1 MKLTELSDEN
11 LVQFHILASSFYKVK
26 KFIVENKTFEINDIE
41 EIEVEMAYRSAYRST
56 KYWQEKMLEVKK
68 RLTS

>member
-41 EIEVEMAYRSAYRST
+41 EIEFEMARRST
-56 KYWQEKMLEVKK
+56 KYWEEKMLEVKK